1 MDDIFFDRR
10 RLTAGRKQRITGYMK
25 YKKIN
30 DATVQCIITAEDMLE
45 YGLTLSDI
53 FERNE
58 KGEGFLRDIIERAH
72 DEIGYQINGE
82 NIAMQITPLKDK
94 GLVVTFTDEG
104 PMGFRDILQHIK
116 DVLQGVSEE
125 FDRQEQASMEQGAEA
140 FDENRRMFVFAS
152 LHQVMQYTAS
162 IPNTLSVKSHLYK
175 ENDAYYLVLEKNR
188 LSYRM
193 FNKISAQAV
202 EFGNLIAV
210 SEERMQ
216 YLEEH
221 GECLIADRAV
231 SRLRRI
237 YLA

>member
-1 MDDIFFDRR
+1 
-10 RLTAGRKQRITGYMK
+10 MK

-30 DATVQCIITAEDMLE
+30 EATVQCIITAEDMLE

-72 DEIGYQINGE
+72 DEVGYIVSGE
-82 NIAMQITPLKDK
+82 NIAMQITPMQNQ
-94 GLVVTFTDEG
+94 GLVVTFTNES
-104 PMGFRDILQHIK
+104 PVGFRDILQHLK
-116 DVLQGVSEE
+116 EVLQGVSAELNK
-125 FDRQEQASMEQGAEA
+125 QEDGHQRAIQNRLAQ
-140 FDENRRMFVFAS
+140 DVDDNRRMFVFS
-152 LHQVMQYTAS
+152 TLHQVMQYTAS
-162 IPNTLSVKSHLYK
+162 IPPTLSVRSSLYK
-175 ENDAYYLVLEKNR
+175 ADEAYYLVIERNR

-216 YLEEH
+216 YLDEH
-221 GECLIADRAV
+221 GDCLIKDRAV

-237 YLA
+237 YMA

>member
-1 MDDIFFDRR
+1 
-10 RLTAGRKQRITGYMK
+10 MK

-30 DATVQCIITAEDMLE
+30 EATVQCIITAEDMLE

-72 DEIGYQINGE
+72 DEVGYMINGD
-82 NIAMQITPLKDK
+82 NIAMQITPLQNK
-94 GLVVTFTDEG
+94 GLVVTFTNES
-104 PMGFRDILQHIK
+104 PAGFRDILQHLK
-116 DVLQGVSEE
+116 EVLQGVSEE
-125 FDRQEQASMEQGAEA
+125 LGRQQSTGQQTLISEQSAEEY
-140 FDENRRMFVFAS
+140 DENRRMFVFS
-152 LHQVMQYTAS
+152 SMHQVMQYTLS
-162 IPNTLSVKSHLYK
+162 IPANISVKSHLYK
-175 ENDAYYLVLEKNR
+175 AEEAYYLVLEKNR
-188 LSYRM
+188 LSYKM

-221 GECLIADRAV
+221 GECLIENKAV
-231 SRLRRI
+231 SKLRRI
-237 YLA
+237 YTT

>member
-1 MDDIFFDRR
+1 
-10 RLTAGRKQRITGYMK
+10 MK

-30 DATVQCIITAEDMLE
+30 EGTVQCIITAEDMLE

-82 NIAMQITPLKDK
+82 NIAMQITPLRDK

-104 PMGFRDILQHIK
+104 PMGFKDILQHLK
-116 DVLQGVSEE
+116 DVLQGVSDE
-125 FDRQEQASMEQGAEA
+125 FGKQEQAGNVQVQPAETI
-140 FDENRRMFVFAS
+140 DENRRMFVFAS

-162 IPNTLSVKSHLYK
+162 IPNTVSVKSHLYK
-175 ENDAYYLVLEKNR
+175 EGEVYYLVMEKNR
-188 LSYRM
+188 LSYKM

-210 SEERMQ
+210 SDERMQ

-221 GECLIADRAV
+221 GECLIMDRAV
-231 SRLRRI
+231 SRLRKI

>member
-1 MDDIFFDRR
+1 
-10 RLTAGRKQRITGYMK
+10 MK

-72 DEIGYQINGE
+72 DEVGYTINGE
-82 NIAMQITPLKDK
+82 NIAMQITPLQNK
-94 GLVVTFTDEG
+94 GLVVTFTNES
-104 PMGFRDILQHIK
+104 PAGFRDILQHLK
-116 DVLQGVSEE
+116 EVLQGVSAELSKQEE
-125 FDRQEQASMEQGAEA
+125 PGRQTLIQDRTAEEY
-140 FDENRRMFVFAS
+140 DENRRMFAFS
-152 LHQVMQYTAS
+152 TLHQVMQYTAS
-162 IPNTLSVKSHLYK
+162 IPSGISVRSHLYK
-175 ENDAYYLVLEKNR
+175 ADKVYYLVMEKNR
-188 LSYRM
+188 LSYKM

-216 YLEEH
+216 YLNEH
-221 GECLIADRAV
+221 GECLIEDRAV
-231 SRLRRI
+231 SKLRRV
-237 YLA
+237 YTA

>member
-1 MDDIFFDRR
+1 
-10 RLTAGRKQRITGYMK
+10 MK

-30 DATVQCIITAEDMLE
+30 DATVQCIVSADDMSE

-58 KGEGFLRDIIERAH
+58 RGEEFLRDIIERAH
-72 DEIGYQINGE
+72 DEVGYQINNG
-82 NIAMQITPLKDK
+82 NIAMQITPLKDN

-104 PMGFRDILQHIK
+104 PAAFKEMLQNLK
-116 DVLQGVSEE
+116 EVLQEFSAELAGQEE
-125 FDRQEQASMEQGAEA
+125 RARAAVQTAAGEY
-140 FDENRRMFVFAS
+140 DENRRMFVFAS
-152 LHQVMQYTAS
+152 MYETMQYAAT
-162 IPNTLSVKSHLYK
+162 IPNTYSVKSHLYK
-175 ENDAYYLVLEKNR
+175 EGEDYYLVLEKNR
-188 LSYRM
+188 LSYKN
-193 FNKISAQAV
+193 FNRISAQAV

-221 GECLIADRAV
+221 GECLIRDRAV

-237 YLA
+237 YRA

>member
-1 MDDIFFDRR
+1 
-10 RLTAGRKQRITGYMK
+10 MK

-30 DATVQCIITAEDMLE
+30 DATVQCIVSADDMSE

-58 KGEGFLRDIIERAH
+58 RGEEFLRDIIERAH
-72 DEIGYQINGE
+72 EEVGYQINNG
-82 NIAMQITPLKDK
+82 NIAMQITPLKDN

-104 PMGFRDILQHIK
+104 PAAFKEMLQNLK
-116 DVLQGVSEE
+116 EVLQEFSAELAGQEE
-125 FDRQEQASMEQGAEA
+125 RERSRVAAQKAGEY
-140 FDENRRMFVFAS
+140 DENRRMFVFAS
-152 LHQVMQYTAS
+152 MHETMQYAAT
-162 IPNTLSVKSHLYK
+162 IPNTYSVKSHLYK
-175 ENDAYYLVLEKNR
+175 EGGDYYLVLEKNR
-188 LSYRM
+188 LSYKA
-193 FNKISAQAV
+193 FNRISAQAV

-221 GECLIADRAV
+221 GECLIRNRAV
-231 SRLRRI
+231 NRQRRI

>member
-1 MDDIFFDRR
+1 
-10 RLTAGRKQRITGYMK
+10 MK

-30 DATVQCIITAEDMLE
+30 DATVQCIVSADDMTA

-58 KGEGFLRDIIERAH
+58 RGEEFLRDIIERAH
-72 DEIGYQINGE
+72 DEVGYQINNG
-82 NIAMQITPLKDK
+82 NIAMQITPLKDD

-104 PMGFRDILQHIK
+104 PMAFKEMLQNLK
-116 DVLQGVSEE
+116 EVLQEFSAELAGQEE
-125 FDRQEQASMEQGAEA
+125 QSKGKAQQANKE
-140 FDENRRMFVFAS
+140 FDENRRMFVFRTM
-152 LHQVMQYTAS
+152 HQTMQYAAT
-162 IPNTLSVKSHLYK
+162 IPNTYSVKSHLYK
-175 ENDAYYLVLEKNR
+175 EGEVYYLVLEKNR
-188 LSYRM
+188 LSYKM

-221 GECLIADRAV
+221 GECLIRDRAV
-231 SRLRRI
+231 SKLRRI

>member
-1 MDDIFFDRR
+1 
-10 RLTAGRKQRITGYMK
+10 MK

-30 DATVQCIITAEDMLE
+30 EATVQCIITAEDMLE

-104 PMGFRDILQHIK
+104 PMGFKDILQHLK
-116 DVLQGVSEE
+116 DVLQGVS
-125 FDRQEQASMEQGAEA
+125 DGIGRQEQDAAENGQTA
-140 FDENRRMFVFAS
+140 ETFDENRRMFVFAS

-162 IPNTLSVKSHLYK
+162 IPSTLSVKSHLYK
-175 ENDAYYLVLEKNR
+175 EGDVYYLVMEKNR
-188 LSYRM
+188 LSYKA

-210 SEERMQ
+210 SEERMH
-216 YLEEH
+216 YLAEH
-221 GECLIADRAV
+221 GECLIANRAV
-231 SRLRRI
+231 SRLRKI

>member
-1 MDDIFFDRR
+1 
-10 RLTAGRKQRITGYMK
+10 MK

-45 YGLTLSDI
+45 YGLTLADI

-104 PMGFRDILQHIK
+104 PMGFKDILQHLK
-116 DVLQGVSEE
+116 DVLQGVSDEVS
-125 FDRQEQASMEQGAEA
+125 RQEQEAAREQESV

-152 LHQVMQYTAS
+152 LYQVMQYTAS

-175 ENDAYYLVLEKNR
+175 EGDVYYLVLEKNR
-188 LSYRM
+188 LSYKT
-193 FNKISAQAV
+193 FNKISAQGV
-202 EFGNLIAV
+202 EFANLIAV